1 MDGQDSIG
9 RSPTRW
15 TRSCR
20 KYGVAIAT
28 IIAAFAL
35 QAAAVITG
43 AQAAVPSMKPCP
55 VSADRDW
62 TPVER
67 WAWEEICHGRVAA
80 LDRMPGTGKE
90 PFLVLRP
97 EFLRTIL
104 IDEVY
109 RKQISQLGVRISH
122 GRFRDPLLL
131 DGIPVPGSL
140 HLTDTRFEGRLSLNA
155 ARIEGDLILS
165 RSYFGRGFDLSGVRV
180 GNNLY
185 LNTTQST
192 SIPGAEAADGPAPG
206 ALLWGAGIGGNVDL
220 SGGSFSWPVRMDGIR
235 IGSALILS
243 DGDFASPLSVANA
256 QVGGIQIVGGTFRG
270 SLNMQNVRIGSTLRL
285 TASAANEPATF
296 TEINLS
302 RAVIGTDAILE
313 GARVT
318 GALRLNGAEI
328 GGFIRLGDEPQ
339 DDSTGSLALC
349 SASLV
354 GARVNGSI
362 ILGKVAFRQ
371 GCGPVE
377 GIEPAPSHSATSQA
391 SRGSAPMA
399 AAVRAGQNCGS
410 VVEPREAGGLPASPA
425 SFDPALNL
433 QDANAGALAQLDPQ
447 PSGPPADR
455 PARLAAVWPD
465 VVGLQ
470 GLTYQRIRE
479 GLSEVD
485 AGWLVDW
492 IARDPRFSPQPY
504 EQLAQVLRAE
514 GDLAK
519 ANAVLYAARE
529 CERRNTGSWFD
540 RGWKWLIR
548 MLIGYGY
555 YVQNSLFAALGLLAV
570 GTGVSLL
577 GRTEGRRTVEQS
589 LLYSFDMLLPF
600 VQLQRGKDETLL
612 LKDWARW
619 YFYAHRIAGFIL
631 GSFLIAGLS
640 GLARS

>member
-1 MDGQDSIG
+1 MDGQDSIA

-15 TRSCR
+15 TRFWH
-20 KYGVAIAT
+20 KFGVAIAT
-28 IIAAFAL
+28 IIAASVL
-35 QAAAVITG
+35 QAAVVIIG
-43 AQAAVPSMKPCP
+43 AQAAVPSTKPCP

-80 LDRMPGTGKE
+80 LDRMPGTDME
-90 PFLVLRP
+90 QFPVLRP

-104 IDEVY
+104 IDEMY
-109 RKQISQLGVRISH
+109 RKQIAQLGVRINH

-140 HLTDTRFEGRLSLNA
+140 QLTDTRFEDRLSLNA

-165 RSYFGRGFDLSGVRV
+165 RSNFGRGFDLSGVRV

-185 LNTTQST
+185 LNTTEST
-192 SIPGAEAADGPAPG
+192 SALGAEAAEGPAPS
-206 ALLWGAGIGGNVDL
+206 ALLWGAGIGGNADF
-220 SGGSFSWPVRMDGIR
+220 SGGSFAWPMRMDGIR

-243 DGDFASPLSVANA
+243 GGDFASPVSVANA
-256 QVGGIQIVGGTFRG
+256 QVGGIQVVGGKFRHT
-270 SLNMQNVRIGSTLRL
+270 LDMQNVRIGSALRL

-302 RAVIGTDAILE
+302 RAVIGTDAIVE
-313 GARVT
+313 GARVS

-339 DDSTGSLALC
+339 DDKTGSLALC
-349 SASLV
+349 SASLA

-362 ILGKVAFRQ
+362 ILGKVAFRK
-371 GCGPVE
+371 GCGDEE
-377 GIEPAPSHSATSQA
+377 GIEPAEISSGTGQA
-391 SRGSAPMA
+391 RRGLAPVA
-399 AAVRAGQNCGS
+399 AAARAGQKCGA
-410 VVEPREAGGLPASPA
+410 VVEPREAGRLPTFPA

-447 PSGPPADR
+447 PGGPPAER

-577 GRTEGRRTVEQS
+577 GRTDGHRTVEQS

-600 VQLQRGKDETLL
+600 VQLQKGKDETLL
-612 LKDWARW
+612 LKNWARW